1 MPKQLKAW
9 LLRFA
14 NNIDNFPG
22 EDQPEVT
29 IPNLRAAGAGVI
41 LSVLYAPFDEIDLE
55 KRTWTIP
62 AGRTKTG
69 KAHRVPLSDRA
80 LEILSKIERGPY
92 LFRGRWE
99 GASLS
104 NMTFL
109 MLLRRLEVEA
119 TAHGFRSS
127 FRDWAAAETGFSSEV
142 CEQALGHA
150 VKDKTEAAYRRGD
163 LFELRRDLMAAWAE
177 FIG

>member
-1 MPKQLKAW
+1 MERGSY
-9 LLRFA
+9 LLR
-14 NNIDNFPG
+14 G
-22 EDQPEVT
+22 Q
-29 IPNLRAAGAGVI
+29 
-41 LSVLYAPFDEIDLE
+41 
-55 KRTWTIP
+55 
-62 AGRTKTG
+62 
-69 KAHRVPLSDRA
+69 
-80 LEILSKIERGPY
+80 
-92 LFRGRWE
+92 WE

-142 CEQALGHA
+142 CEQALGHE

-163 LFELRRDLMAAWAE
+163 LFELRRDPMAAWAVSSDDQE
-177 FIG
+177 PSADTCLPALTGSGRGAIVFGW